1 MCGIYGIRLNHNR
14 NQKPS
19 VGYDAVTAASNEAA
33 VSMLLTKD
41 GRRNVHFSQT
51 DIVSI
56 ISHSLDEL

>member
-19 VGYDAVTAASNEAA
+19 VGNDAVTAASNEAA

-41 GRRNVHFSQT
+41 AEMF
-51 DIVSI
+51 
-56 ISHSLDEL
+56 ISAKQILFQSFHTV